1 MWNEVIE
8 LKKLFQKIHFI
19 YFIFIFDLNLKAEK
33 PYINFF
39 CDACMCE
46 YICTHVCVHLQ
57 GIGQLQI

>member
-33 PYINFF
+33 SYINFF
-39 CDACMCE
+39 VM
-46 YICTHVCVHLQ
+46 HVCVSIYVHMYVC
-57 GIGQLQI
+57 IYRA